1 MTSNNIKPHSPKSVA
16 DELLI
21 GPVFDKVYAIN
32 ELAGNARNQGH
43 RISKHQMDIID
54 LEVDELR
61 DGIDTNDLHEII
73 DGVGDG
79 LFTLLGL
86 AGRYGFDAA
95 EVLRRVNESQFSK
108 FDKNMDDLLDT
119 RTKYTR
125 LGVETFFIKK
135 EYGGETVYV
144 TKVSET
150 ATGTDGKT
158 YLKGKWLKSVN
169 FQEPRFDD
177 MIELIIKQELKLR
190 CSVEP
195 TGSAPVSEWPVTLKS
210 YMAKLDT
217 DKQRS
222 MLREAGFFLGEEG
235 VIVND
240 LAAWAA
246 AEAEAEAK
254 ESAADAEAVAAGMR
268 GRGMSGII
276 LAEEEMLRRQSNT

>member
-32 ELAGNARNQGH
+32 ELAGNARDQGH
-43 RISKHQMDIID
+43 RIAKHQMDIID

-61 DGIDTNDLHEII
+61 DGIANNDLHEII

-79 LFTLLGL
+79 LFTILGL

-95 EVLRRVNESQFSK
+95 EVLRRVIESQFSK

-150 ATGTDGKT
+150 VTGTDGKT

-195 TGSAPVSEWPVTLKS
+195 TSSAPVSEWPTTLKS
-210 YMAKLDT
+210 YMVKLDA
-217 DKQRS
+217 DKQRY
-222 MLREAGFFLGEEG
+222 MLREAGYFLGEEG
-235 VIVND
+235 VIVSD
-240 LAAWAA
+240 LVAWAA
-246 AEAEAEAK
+246 AEAEVKAK
-254 ESAADAEAVAAGMR
+254 EEEKPWYAENTGQ
-268 GRGMSGII
+268 SGESQ
-276 LAEEEMLRRQSNT
+276 A